1 MTILV
6 VVIRFVIVKMRIT
19 TVGIMIGCVLCRKP
33 WKVKLHAGRAISK
46 SLPPGWDVEASDE
59 IYTPGN

>member
-6 VVIRFVIVKMRIT
+6 VVMRFVIVKMRIAAL
-19 TVGIMIGCVLCRKP
+19 VIIGCALCRKP